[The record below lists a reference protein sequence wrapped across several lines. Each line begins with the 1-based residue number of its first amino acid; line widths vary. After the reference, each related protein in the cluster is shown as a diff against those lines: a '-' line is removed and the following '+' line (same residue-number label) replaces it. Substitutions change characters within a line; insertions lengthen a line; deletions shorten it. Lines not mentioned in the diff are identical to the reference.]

1 MTICIRLVVLAIA
14 LNTCLSV
21 HLAVDRNAS
30 LKHGIPF
37 WCALS
42 ELAGRW
48 SSRGLMLTGGW
59 AHRNYFNSM
68 VFGGKRDPTEA
79 QIRWQVFTSLAYGA
93 KGVLYFCCESDI
105 LSHV

>member
-1 MTICIRLVVLAIA
+1 MNESSGAIYHQ
-14 LNTCLSV
+14 N
-21 HLAVDRNAS
+21 LAVYRNAS

-42 ELAGRW
+42 EAPGT
-48 SSRGLMLTGGW
+48 GGCMMLTGGW
-59 AHRNYFNSM
+59 ARRNYFNSM

>member
-1 MTICIRLVVLAIA
+1 
-14 LNTCLSV
+14 
-21 HLAVDRNAS
+21 
-30 LKHGIPF
+30 
-37 WCALS
+37 
-42 ELAGRW
+42 
-48 SSRGLMLTGGW
+48 MLTGGW